1 MCLFVIHH
9 VTCDVVYHLIC
20 DVVYHLICDVI
31 YHVICDVIYHVICD
45 VITSLIMWRP
55 GVLDI
60 SSDDEM
66 IGKKF
71 GSGKRNDA
79 QPADSDLTESE
90 ASDKD
95 MSSG

>member
-1 MCLFVIHH
+1 MCLVVIPN
-9 VTCDVVYHLIC
+9 VTYD
-20 DVVYHLICDVI
+20 
-31 YHVICDVIYHVICD
+31 VICDVICD

-79 QPADSDLTESE
+79 QPADSDEAESK
-90 ASDKD
+90 ASDKGK
-95 MSSG
+95 SSG